1 MCLLALAWQSHPR
14 YPLIFAGNRD
24 EFHARPAALAGWW
37 PEARE
42 VFGGRDL
49 EAGGTWLG
57 LRRDGRFAVVTN
69 FREPDRRPAGK
80 RTRGELA
87 TRFLTGAMTATAYL
101 EQLQKAADDY
111 AGFNLIFGDVSDQLF
126 YFSNRA
132 DDALPLPHGVHVLSN
147 HLLNTPWPKVRH
159 LHERFEAEIQRDEPR
174 IDTLLEFLGDPE
186 PAADS
191 ELPATG
197 LTHDWE
203 RRLSAAKVIGAEYGT
218 RASTVILVDR
228 DGRSAFHERRFTVSG
243 AIDGDTFMN
252 FGPA

>member
-1 MCLLALAWQSHPR
+1 MCLLALAWQCHPR

-24 EFHARPAALAGWW
+24 EFHARPAAAASWW
-37 PEARE
+37 PEAPD

-80 RTRGELA
+80 RTRGALT
-87 TRFLTGAMTATAYL
+87 TRFLAGSMTAITYL
-101 EQLQKAADDY
+101 EQLQASADDY
-111 AGFNLIFGDVSDQLF
+111 AGFNLIFGDVGEQLF

-132 DDALPLPHGVHVLSN
+132 DDALPLPPGVHALSN
-147 HLLNTPWPKVRH
+147 HLLNTPWPKVRR
-159 LHERFEAEIQRDEPR
+159 LQERFDAEIRADAPR
-174 IDTLLEFLGDPE
+174 VDTLLAFLDDRE
-186 PAADS
+186 PATDD

-197 LTHDWE
+197 LTRDWE
-203 RRLSAAKVIGAEYGT
+203 RRLSAAKVVGAEYGT

-228 DGRSAFHERRFTVSG
+228 RGRCVFHERRFTVSG
-243 AIDGDTFMN
+243 TIDGDTRAN
-252 FGPA
+252 FEPA